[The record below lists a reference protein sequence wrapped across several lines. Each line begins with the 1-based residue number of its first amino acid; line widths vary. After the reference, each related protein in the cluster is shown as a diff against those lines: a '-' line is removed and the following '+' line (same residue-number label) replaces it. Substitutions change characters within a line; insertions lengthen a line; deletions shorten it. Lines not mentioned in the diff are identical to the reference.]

1 MVVRAIV
8 ATSLVTG
15 KVLQRFSA
23 RGGGAQ
29 DVVSDGHRGWFRS
42 GIGLAHVLP
51 NGQVDR
57 AWQSN
62 VQGRLAFGT
71 LRRAGE
77 RLFVSDS
84 LHVIAVDSKTGAR
97 LWTSPAIGGAH
108 ILSLAANRSAC
119 CRGGRRRSPTPAR
132 AAP

>member
-1 MVVRAIV
+1 
-8 ATSLVTG
+8 
-15 KVLQRFSA
+15 
-23 RGGGAQ
+23 
-29 DVVSDGHRGWFRS
+29 VSDGHRGWFRS

-62 VQGRLAFGT
+62 VQGRLEFGT
-71 LRRAGE
+71 LQRAGE